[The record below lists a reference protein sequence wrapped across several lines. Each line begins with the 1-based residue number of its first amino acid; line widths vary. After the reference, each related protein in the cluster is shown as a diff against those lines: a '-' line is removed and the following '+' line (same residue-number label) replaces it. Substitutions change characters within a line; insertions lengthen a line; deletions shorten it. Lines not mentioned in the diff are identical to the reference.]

1 MTKDVYITQT
11 ASFMPNAPVG
21 NDDMERIL
29 GQAGHRP
36 SRARRTVLRSNGI
49 KTRHYAIDPVTL
61 EPTHSNA
68 QLAAEAVK
76 RLGQNYELAKVGV
89 LACGTSIPDQIVP
102 GHGVMVHGE
111 LELPETEVVS
121 TSGVCIS
128 GAAALKYAYF
138 AVASGQTESAIS
150 TGSELASAVFGAKNY
165 TAEVEHKV
173 DALEDNAELAFEK
186 DFLRWMLSDGAGAV
200 LLESTPRPGVLN
212 LRIDWI
218 EIQSYAGEMETC
230 MYAGAVKN
238 EDGSLKGWARFDG
251 DQRAYESVMAVKQD
265 VRLLNENIMHYAAE
279 KPLAYAAKKHKL
291 KPEDVDH
298 FLPHYSSEFF
308 RPRLFEAMA
317 KIGFNVPYE
326 RWFTNLTTRGNT
338 GAASI
343 YIMLDELL
351 KSGRVTPGQRILCW
365 VPESGRFS
373 GCFFL
378 VTAVQ
383 G

>member
-1 MTKDVYITQT
+1 MKTVYITHT
-11 ASFMPNAPVG
+11 SSFLPNAPVG

-68 QLAAEAVK
+68 QLAAEAVRK
-76 RLGQNYELAKVGV
+76 LGQQYEIEKVGV

-138 AVASGQTESAIS
+138 AVASGQTESAIA
-150 TGSELASAVFGAKNY
+150 TGSELSSAVFGVKNY
-165 TAEVEHKV
+165 TAEVEAKV

-186 DFLRWMLSDGAGAV
+186 DFLRWMLSDGAGAM
-200 LLESTPRPGVLN
+200 LLESEPRPGAIN
-212 LRIDWI
+212 LRLDWI

-238 EDGSLKGWARFDG
+238 EDGSIKGWARFDG
-251 DQRAYESVMAVKQD
+251 DERARESVMAVKQD

-291 KPEDVDH
+291 RPEDVDH

-308 RPRLFEAMA
+308 RTRLFEAMA

-343 YIMLDELL
+343 YIMLDELV

-378 VTAVQ
+378 VTAV
-383 G
+383 

>member
-1 MTKDVYITQT
+1 MTKAVYITQS
-11 ASFMPNAPVG
+11 ASFMPNAPVD
-21 NDDMERIL
+21 NDNMERIL

-49 KTRHYAIDPVTL
+49 KTRHYAIDPTTL

-68 QLAAEAVK
+68 QLAAEAVR
-76 RLGQNYELAKVGV
+76 RLGQDLDLTKVSC

-111 LELPETEVVS
+111 LELPPCEVVS

-128 GAAALKYAYF
+128 GAASLKYAYF
-138 AVASGQTESAIS
+138 AVASGQHERAIS
-150 TGSELASAVFGAKNY
+150 TGSELSSAVFGAKNY
-165 TAEVEHKV
+165 TSEVEAKV
-173 DALEDNAELAFEK
+173 DALEDNLELAFEK

-200 LLESTPRPGVLN
+200 LLESAPREGAVN

-218 EIQSYAGEMETC
+218 EIQSYAGQMETC

-238 EDGSLKGWARFDG
+238 EDGTISGWARYDG
-251 DQRAYESVMAVKQD
+251 EERARHSVMAVKQD
-265 VRLLNENIMHYAAE
+265 VRLLNDNIMHYAAE
-279 KPLAYAAKKHKL
+279 KPLQYVMQKHKL
-291 KPEDVDH
+291 KPEQVDH
-298 FLPHYSSEFF
+298 FLPHYSSTFF
-308 RPRLFEAMA
+308 RPRLYEAML
-317 KIGFNVPYE
+317 KVGFDVPQE

-343 YIMLDELL
+343 YIMIDELV
-351 KSGRVTPGQRILCW
+351 KGGHVKPGQRILCW

-373 GCFFL
+373 GCFFQL
-378 VTAVQ
+378 TAV
-383 G
+383 

>member
-1 MTKDVYITQT
+1 MTQSVYITQT
-11 ASFMPNAPVG
+11 ASFLPNPPVD
-21 NDDMERIL
+21 NDNMERVL
-29 GQAGHRP
+29 GQPGARP

-49 KTRHYAIDPVTL
+49 KTRHYAIDPETL

-68 QLAAEAVK
+68 ALAAEAVRK
-76 RLGQNYELAKVGV
+76 LGQHFDLAQAGV

-102 GHGVMVHGE
+102 GHGVMVQGE
-111 LELPETEVVS
+111 LELPACEVVS

-138 AVASGQTESAIS
+138 SVASGLHASAIA
-150 TGSELASAVFGAKNY
+150 TGSELSSAVFGAKNY
-165 TAEVEHKV
+165 SAEVDAKV
-173 DALEDNAELAFEK
+173 NELEGNPELAFEK
-186 DFLRWMLSDGAGAV
+186 DFLRWMLSDGAGAA
-200 LLESTPRPGVLN
+200 LLQNSPREGALN
-212 LRIDWI
+212 LRLDWI

-238 EDGSLKGWARFDG
+238 EDGTITGWARFDG
-251 DQRAYESVMAVKQD
+251 DERARHSVMAVKQD
-265 VRLLNENIMHYAAE
+265 VRLLNPNIMPYAAE
-279 KPLAYAAKKHKL
+279 KPLLYCMRKHNL
-291 KPEDVDH
+291 KAEAVNW

-308 RPRLFEAMA
+308 RPRLREAML
-317 KIGFNVPYE
+317 KVGFDVPLD

-343 YIMLDELL
+343 YIMLDELVR
-351 KSGRVTPGQRILCW
+351 SGKLERGQRVLCW

-378 VTAVQ
+378 LTAV
-383 G
+383 

>member
-1 MTKDVYITQT
+1 MTKAVYITQT
-11 ASFMPNAPVG
+11 ASFMPNAPVD
-21 NDDMERIL
+21 NDNMERVL

-49 KTRHYAIDPVTL
+49 KTRHYAIDPTTL
-61 EPTHSNA
+61 QPTHSNA

-76 RLGQNYELAKVGV
+76 KLGQQYELEKVGC

-111 LELPETEVVS
+111 LELPPCEVVS

-138 AVASGQTESAIS
+138 AVASGQHESAVA
-150 TGSELASAVFGAKNY
+150 TGSELSSAVFGAKNY
-165 TAEVEHKV
+165 TSEVEAKV
-173 DALEDNAELAFEK
+173 DALEDNLELAFEK

-200 LLESTPRPGVLN
+200 LLQTEPRQGAIN
-212 LRIDWI
+212 LRLDWI
-218 EIQSYAGEMETC
+218 EIQSYAGDMETC

-238 EDGSLKGWARFDG
+238 DDGTVTGWARFDG
-251 DQRAYESVMAVKQD
+251 DERAKQSVMAVKQD

-279 KPLAYAAKKHKL
+279 KPLQYVMQKHKL
-291 KPEDVDH
+291 KPEDIDH
-298 FLPHYSSEFF
+298 YLPHYSSEFF
-308 RPRLFEAMA
+308 RPRLYEAMA
-317 KIGFNVPYE
+317 KVGFNVPME

-343 YIMLDELL
+343 YIMIDELL
-351 KSGRVTPGQRILCW
+351 RSGRITPGQRILCW

-373 GCFFL
+373 GCFFHL
-378 VTAVQ
+378 TAV
-383 G
+383 